1 MLETP
6 CALQWDEQ
14 IFHMAVCRSCELAK
28 PARSKHCSLCNHCVA
43 RFGPAPSHRAGCLFE
58 AASQVRPPLH
68 LDQQLRGCWK
78 PQVLSSALASVDG
91 AVTALSRLSFSK
103 VSGCTPRDLLLRLR
117 LRPRLLEQNATHH
130 CPFCSPGLTATIL
143 YNLIVSRLK
152 EFEIYSELPP
162 RAERGAVAL

>member
-1 MLETP
+1 MPCSGTSRSFTWPSADLASLRNRHAPSTAP
-6 CALQWDEQ
+6 CATTAWQGSGQRHLTGQ
-14 IFHMAVCRSCELAK
+14 AACSK
-28 PARSKHCSLCNHCVA
+28 PRRRFDHHCIWINNCVGVGNH
-43 RFGPAPSHRAGCLFE
+43 
-58 AASQVRPPLH
+58 
-68 LDQQLRGCWK
+68 
-78 PQVLSSALASVDG
+78 VLSSALASVDG